1 MWKELLSNTK
11 IVTNVKRSIQD
22 KKLYVIYMYLYLYF
36 ILAFAMIK
44 LTRSLRTPI
53 NQLLGHRRQK
63 SEKVVVVVGGGAAGY
78 FSAIECAKE
87 VEDMNICAKVNHR
100 FSCQ

>member
-1 MWKELLSNTK
+1 
-11 IVTNVKRSIQD
+11 
-22 KKLYVIYMYLYLYF
+22 MYLYLYF

-44 LTRSLRTPI
+44 LTLSLRAQI
-53 NQLLGHRRQK
+53 NHQLLGLRRQK

-87 VEDMNICAKVNHR
+87 VQDMNICAKVNHR
-100 FSCQ
+100 FLCQ

>member
-1 MWKELLSNTK
+1 
-11 IVTNVKRSIQD
+11 
-22 KKLYVIYMYLYLYF
+22 MYLYLYY

-44 LTRSLRTPI
+44 LTLSLRTQT
-53 NQLLGHRRQK
+53 NHQLLGHIRQK

-87 VEDMNICAKVNHR
+87 VQDMNICAKVNHR
-100 FSCQ
+100 FLCQ